1 MRMRI
6 SKLALALCLL
16 ALSLSAAWS
25 QTDSTPT
32 KRSEQDAADRIRTKV
47 VILKISRDNKVSSA
61 TGFLARPGLVL
72 TAAHAVRDPGR
83 IVVWVNGVKY
93 AGRLLDLHRDHD
105 LAALSLSA
113 PELQLKP
120 VELSAATEVLQ
131 KDEPLIVLAGPSQG
145 ANVNGDPVNRVIIP
159 ARFRNRVRLRMPSG
173 SVGPMLEMDGSVEK
187 GDSGSPVIRV
197 KDARVVGILSSR
209 ELPDEAGVSRIC
221 YAVPVEAI
229 QTWLDGLK
237 QPVSDDED
245 FYLKRAAGK

>member
-1 MRMRI
+1 MRTSFGKWVPVM
-6 SKLALALCLL
+6 LL
-16 ALSLSAAWS
+16 SALSVGAAWS
-25 QTDSTPT
+25 QADPAAPPRTT
-32 KRSEQDAADRIRTKV
+32 QDAADRVRTKV
-47 VILKISRDNKVSSA
+47 VILKVARDNRVSSA
-61 TGFLARPGLVL
+61 TGFLVRPGLVL
-72 TAAHAVRDPGR
+72 TAAHAVRTPGR
-83 IVVWVNGVKY
+83 ITVWVNGVKY

-105 LAALSLSA
+105 LAALSLTA

-120 VELSAATEVLQ
+120 VELLAATEALE
-131 KDEPLIVLAGPSQG
+131 KNEPLIVLAGPSQG

-173 SVGPMLEMDGSVEK
+173 TLGPMLEMDGSVEK

-197 KDARVVGILSSR
+197 KDARVVGVLSSR
-209 ELPDEAGVSRIC
+209 ELPDEAGVSRVC

-237 QPVSDDED
+237 QPVNEDED